1 MKTTSVRSNEIKR
14 DWFVVDA
21 EGHTLGRLASEIAQ
35 ILRGKK
41 KPFFTPHMDMG
52 DFVVVIN
59 ADKIKVSGKK
69 EEDKSYFR
77 HSGYP
82 GGITQISLK
91 QVRQVYPERIIMNAV
106 KGMLPRNRLG
116 RKLLTHLKVYSG
128 ELHPHT
134 AQEPQT
140 ITFI

>member
-1 MKTTSVRSNEIKR
+1 MNTTSIRSNEINR

-21 EGHTLGRLASEIAQ
+21 EGHILGRLASEIAQ

-41 KPFFTPHMDMG
+41 KPSFTPHMDMG

-69 EEDKSYFR
+69 EEDKFYFR

-106 KGMLPRNRLG
+106 KGMLPHNRLG

-134 AQEPQT
+134 AQQPQI

>member
-1 MKTTSVRSNEIKR
+1 MNTTSIRSNEINR

-91 QVRQVYPERIIMNAV
+91 KVRQVYPERIIMNAV
-106 KGMLPRNRLG
+106 KGMLPHNRLG

-134 AQEPQT
+134 AQQPQT
-140 ITFI
+140 ITFT

>member
-1 MKTTSVRSNEIKR
+1 MKTTSIRSNEIKH

-41 KPFFTPHMDMG
+41 KPSFTPHMDMG
-52 DFVVVIN
+52 DCVVVIN

-106 KGMLPRNRLG
+106 KGMLPHNRLG

-128 ELHPHT
+128 AFHPHT
-134 AQEPQT
+134 AQQPKT

>member
-1 MKTTSVRSNEIKR
+1 METTSIRINEIKR
-14 DWFVVDA
+14 DWFIIDA
-21 EGHTLGRLASEIAQ
+21 ENQTLGRIASEIAQ
-35 ILRGKK
+35 IIRGKK

-69 EEDKSYFR
+69 EENKTYFR

-106 KGMLPRNRLG
+106 KGMLPHNRLG

-128 ELHPHT
+128 GLHPHIS
-134 AQEPQT
+134 QQPQA
-140 ITFI
+140 ITF

>member
-41 KPFFTPHMDMG
+41 KPSFTPHMDMG

-91 QVRQVYPERIIMNAV
+91 QVRQIYPERIIMNAV

-134 AQEPQT
+134 AQQPQI